1 MDPHDLALCPEASR
15 MMGTIVP
22 ESLLR
27 GQGGMTES
35 IVEGLIANEE
45 NHRVCQDVRMSGY
58 HETNVA

>member
-1 MDPHDLALCPEASR
+1 

-22 ESLLR
+22 ECLLR

-45 NHRVCQDVRMSGY
+45 NHRVCQGVRMSGY